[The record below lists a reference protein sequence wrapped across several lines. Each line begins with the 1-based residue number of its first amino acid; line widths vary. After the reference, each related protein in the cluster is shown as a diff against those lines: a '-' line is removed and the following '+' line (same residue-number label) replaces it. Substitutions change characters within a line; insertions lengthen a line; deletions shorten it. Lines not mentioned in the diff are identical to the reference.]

1 MAKFA
6 AIVTFGDAEKRLET
20 RPRHRAYLQQL
31 LAEGKL
37 HESGPWADDSGALI
51 IYEAADQTEAQAL
64 LDADPYTAVDGIITA
79 VRLLEWNRTF
89 PA

>member
-20 RPRHRAYLQQL
+20 RPRHRAHLQQL

-64 LDADPYTAVDGIITA
+64 LDADPYTAVDGIITD
-79 VRLLEWNRTF
+79 VRLLEWNRIF

>member
-6 AIVTFGDAEKRLET
+6 AIITFGDAEKRLEV

-31 LAEGKL
+31 LSEGKL
-37 HESGPWADDSGALI
+37 HESGPWADDSGALL
-51 IYEAADQTEAQAL
+51 IYEAADQAEAQAL
-64 LDADPYTAVDGIITA
+64 FDADPYNGVAGIITD
-79 VRLLEWNRTF
+79 VRLQEWNRIL

>member
-6 AIVTFGDAEKRLET
+6 AIVTFGDAEKRMEV
-20 RPRHRAYLQQL
+20 RPHHRAYLQQL

-64 LDADPYTAVDGIITA
+64 FDADPYNAVDGIVTD
-79 VRLLEWNRTF
+79 VRLLEWNRIF
-89 PA
+89 SA

>member
-1 MAKFA
+1 MAKFV
-6 AIVTFGDAEKRLET
+6 AIVTFGDAEKRLEA

-31 LAEGKL
+31 LAEGRL

-51 IYEAADQTEAQAL
+51 IYEAADQTEAQSL
-64 LDADPYTAVDGIITA
+64 LDADPYTAVDGIITD
-79 VRLLEWNRTF
+79 VRLLEWNRIF